1 MYGLGQVRREECAR
15 AHVLCVCEAGRL
27 RRQWVSFLLL
37 RQRGR
42 LRTHS
47 GCAHVAVSSGAEGT
61 VRVGGTRE
69 RPESW
74 LGHLSLTRDAEQA

>member
-1 MYGLGQVRREECAR
+1 MRMCCVCAR
-15 AHVLCVCEAGRL
+15 QDVYGASGSLSSCFDSG
-27 RRQWVSFLLL
+27 
-37 RQRGR
+37 G

>member
-1 MYGLGQVRREECAR
+1 MRMCVCAR
-15 AHVLCVCEAGRL
+15 QDVYGASGSLSSCFDSG
-27 RRQWVSFLLL
+27 SP
-37 RQRGR
+37 
-42 LRTHS
+42 HS

-74 LGHLSLTRDAEQA
+74 SGLSLTRDAEQA